1 MGVFKAL
8 HMLYVHARR
17 LHGLIAT
24 ESHMTEKVGMVLK
37 SEKSHYVYA
46 MDQLNLVLKNPRAE
60 HAAVVQRVNICNY
73 VRGQRG

>member
-1 MGVFKAL
+1 
-8 HMLYVHARR
+8 
-17 LHGLIAT
+17 
-24 ESHMTEKVGMVLK
+24 MTEKVGMVLK

-73 VRGQRG
+73 VKGQRG